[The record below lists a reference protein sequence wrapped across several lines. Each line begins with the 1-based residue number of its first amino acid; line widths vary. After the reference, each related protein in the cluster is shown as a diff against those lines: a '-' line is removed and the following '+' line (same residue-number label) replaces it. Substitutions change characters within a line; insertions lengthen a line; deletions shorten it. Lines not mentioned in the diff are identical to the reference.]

1 MPVHASRWSLMRMR
15 RDAPGCGASP
25 PDAVCRVVEVLEHLS
40 LELKEGGKN
49 YNQRVREAL
58 R

>member
-1 MPVHASRWSLMRMR
+1 MRMR